1 MLRLWGSSAIGVGD
15 ALLPVAS
22 PPGRPSHPPW
32 PYDLL
37 DVAAL
42 RASGWRPT
50 AIREFVLK
58 VHQRCNL
65 ACDYCYVY
73 ELADQSW
80 RDRPTVMSPAVWKAA
95 ARRIGEHAREHG
107 LERVSI
113 ILHGGEPLLAG
124 VDRLLELVAD
134 MRRAMPE
141 GCQLSVG
148 MQTNAVT
155 LDEEKLVRLAPEQV
169 RIGVSV
175 DGLRENH
182 DLHRK
187 FRDGRGSY
195 AEVDQA
201 LRLLSSA
208 RFRSAFAG
216 LLCTVDPVVDPVS
229 TFTELLKHAPPAIDF
244 LLPHANWA
252 VPPQRSS
259 GDATPHGDWLV
270 TVFDRWYDA
279 PRRETHV
286 RLFEEIM
293 NLLLG
298 GSSRSEQVG
307 LSPVA
312 VAVIESNGAIEQ
324 VDSLKSAYAGACET
338 GLNVLT
344 DPIDAALAHPGVV
357 ARQLGTAALSDT
369 CGDCPIHRT
378 CGGGHYTHRYRP
390 GDGFR
395 NPTVYCADMQVLIGH
410 IQRRMAADLS
420 RRGR

>member
-1 MLRLWGSSAIGVGD
+1 
-15 ALLPVAS
+15 
-22 PPGRPSHPPW
+22 
-32 PYDLL
+32 
-37 DVAAL
+37 
-42 RASGWRPT
+42 
-50 AIREFVLK
+50 
-58 VHQRCNL
+58 
-65 ACDYCYVY
+65 
-73 ELADQSW
+73 
-80 RDRPTVMSPAVWKAA
+80 
-95 ARRIGEHAREHG
+95 
-107 LERVSI
+107 
-113 ILHGGEPLLAG
+113 
-124 VDRLLELVAD
+124 
-134 MRRAMPE
+134 MRRAMPA

-155 LDEEKLVRLAPEQV
+155 LDEQKLARLAAEQV

-175 DGLRENH
+175 DGLPENH

-187 FRDGRGSY
+187 FRNGRGSY
-195 AEVDQA
+195 EEVSRA

-216 LLCTVDPVVDPVS
+216 LLCTVDPGVEPVA
-229 TFTELLKHAPPAIDF
+229 TYTELLKHAPPAIDF

-252 VPPQRSS
+252 VPPQRSP
-259 GDATPHGDWLV
+259 GTATPHGDWLV

-338 GLNVLT
+338 GLNVLV

-357 ARQLGTAALSDT
+357 ARQLGAAALSDT
-369 CGDCPIHRT
+369 CGACPIHRT
-378 CGGGHYTHRYRP
+378 CGGGHYAHRYRP

-395 NPTVYCADMQVLIGH
+395 NPTVYCADMQVLVGH
-410 IQRRMAADLS
+410 IHRRMSADLS
-420 RRGR
+420 RLGQGNGR